1 MKIKGRLGIS
11 ENKYEGVNCLFAGE
25 GTEKL
30 KDFFFFLGDKDR
42 EVIEDLYLRNQ
53 RLDISLEKYFVF

>member
-1 MKIKGRLGIS
+1 MKIKGRLGIL

-30 KDFFFFLGDKDR
+30 KDFFFGGDKDR
-42 EVIEDLYLRNQ
+42 EVIENLYLRNQ